1 MFNLS
6 LSFHIQYRFVFN
18 YSGACKPGGG
28 GGGGGGD
35 EGPKD
40 VLSVGSILLIV

>member
-1 MFNLS
+1 MMFTLS
-6 LSFHIQYRFVFN
+6 LSSHMQYKFVFN
-18 YSGACKPGGG
+18 YSGACKHGE
-28 GGGGGGD
+28 GGGGD

>member
-1 MFNLS
+1 M
-6 LSFHIQYRFVFN
+6 QYKFVFN
-18 YSGACKPGGG
+18 YSGACKPGGGGG

>member
-1 MFNLS
+1 M
-6 LSFHIQYRFVFN
+6 QYKFVFN
-18 YSGACKPGGG
+18 YSGACKPGG

>member
-1 MFNLS
+1 MFSLS
-6 LSFHIQYRFVFN
+6 LSSQMQYNFVFN
-18 YSGACKPGGG
+18 YSGACKH
-28 GGGGGGD
+28 GGGGGD

>member
-1 MFNLS
+1 M
-6 LSFHIQYRFVFN
+6 FN
-18 YSGACKPGGG
+18 YSGACKNGGGGG

>member
-1 MFNLS
+1 MMFTLS
-6 LSFHIQYRFVFN
+6 LSSHMQYKFVFN
-18 YSGACKPGGG
+18 YSGACKHGG

>member
-1 MFNLS
+1 MFD
-6 LSFHIQYRFVFN
+6 
-18 YSGACKPGGG
+18 YSGACKNGGG
-28 GGGGGGD
+28 GGGGGGGGAD

>member
-1 MFNLS
+1 M
-6 LSFHIQYRFVFN
+6 FN
-18 YSGACKPGGG
+18 YSGACGHGGGG